1 MLATQLCES
10 FCQIYHIIKTTLEVD
25 TTFTMDA
32 TNSHV
37 KRRKRK
43 KEFKQVY
50 KLEITEIQNK
60 KNKYVKKSKGRT
72 QLEIN

>member
-1 MLATQLCES
+1 
-10 FCQIYHIIKTTLEVD
+10 
-25 TTFTMDA
+25 MDA

-37 KRRKRK
+37 KQRKRK

-60 KNKYVKKSKGRT
+60 KI
-72 QLEIN
+72 INM